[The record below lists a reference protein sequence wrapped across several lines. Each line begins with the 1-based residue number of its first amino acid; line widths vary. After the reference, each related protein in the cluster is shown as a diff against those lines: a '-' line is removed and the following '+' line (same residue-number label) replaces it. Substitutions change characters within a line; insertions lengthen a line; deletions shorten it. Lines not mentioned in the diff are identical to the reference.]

1 MAGDKQNKPQT
12 STVEDKRLEKQK
24 PDDGIKASTVLKVSV
39 GVMGN
44 AAMLYGSTLSS
55 LTKLSGLL
63 DELNSAANQS
73 PSLCRGAKPE
83 PAVEDESFDPE
94 SGDCWD
100 KFTLYKKSKDEGGVV
115 KGAGALDQVK
125 SLISLMEELTKPYSF
140 GSRCVNPYFEQFFN
154 AIPFQF
160 LLSHYIRELLKK
172 LAGALSETEMEEL
185 AREVEPCGAELT
197 TILKRNSPDFKFP
210 ELFPLFKLP
219 PIPLIPQVNLFAILK
234 RLIMELTCVGICEAL
249 SPLIRKL
256 TKLMLELTDGLVESD
271 DPALGTLSEF
281 LDRSLEKIHLNN
293 IIADFALEEAVRLH
307 MVGGLIEA
315 QKAAVGPAPLGATKN
330 KLGLWKAPSKEEDKK
345 AYAAL
350 LVVIRQ
356 YFTSIFNFSK
366 KYKKQKLNTK
376 KKIYEKVPATRDLG
390 TKEIAYMMLGEY
402 NCLTMADLLEIGK
415 MPEYAKLKLDT
426 EKRIIAFF
434 KFLAKYVNLFKVIE
448 DHQSKVC
455 PPDPCQVIDKE
466 VKEEALGYLAE
477 ICKILNMST
486 SAPPIPVNN
495 ILGTLGVDKLF
506 SEGIKGQFDQLK
518 NEYLIYLGFP
528 SMEKYPKPEDL
539 SKILPAEHGAKE
551 DYDVWNKV
559 LGKK

>member
-1 MAGDKQNKPQT
+1 MAGDKKNKPQT
-12 STVEDKRLEKQK
+12 STVEAKRLENQK
-24 PDDGIKASTVLKVSV
+24 PDDSLKASSVLKVSV

-55 LTKLSGLL
+55 LGKLSGLL
-63 DELNSAANQS
+63 DELNAAANLS
-73 PSLCRGAKPE
+73 PSLCRDAKPE
-83 PAVEDESFDPE
+83 PAVEDESLDPNSE
-94 SGDCWD
+94 SCWN
-100 KFTLYKKSKDEGGVV
+100 KFTLYKKSKEEGGAV
-115 KGAGALDQVK
+115 KGEEALEQVK

-140 GSRCVNPYFEQFFN
+140 GSKCVNPYFEQFFN

-160 LLSHYIRELLKK
+160 LLSYYIRELLKK

-185 AREVEPCGAELT
+185 VREVEPCGAELT
-197 TILKRNSPDFKFP
+197 TILKQNSPDFKFP

-234 RLIMELTCVGICEAL
+234 RLIMELTCVGICAAL
-249 SPLIRKL
+249 SPLIKKL
-256 TKLMLELTDGLVESD
+256 TKLMLQLTDGLVEGD
-271 DPALGTLSEF
+271 DPAQGTLSEF

-307 MVGGLIEA
+307 MAGGLIDA
-315 QKAAVGPAPLGATKN
+315 QKAAIGPPPLAATKN
-330 KLGLWKAPSKEEDKK
+330 KLGLWKTPSKEEDKK

-350 LVVIRQ
+350 LIVIRQ

-415 MPEYAKLKLDT
+415 MPKYAKLKLDT

-448 DHQSKVC
+448 DHQSKEC

-466 VKEEALGYLAE
+466 MKDEALGYLAE
-477 ICKILNMST
+477 LCKIINMST

-495 ILGTLGVDKLF
+495 ILGTLGMDNLF
-506 SEGIKGQFDQLK
+506 SEGIKAQFDHLK
-518 NEYLIYLGFP
+518 NDYLILLGFP
-528 SMEKYPKPEDL
+528 SLQGYPETADL
-539 SKILPAEHGAKE
+539 STVLPKEHGLNT
-551 DYDVWNKV
+551 DYDVWNEV
-559 LGKK
+559 L